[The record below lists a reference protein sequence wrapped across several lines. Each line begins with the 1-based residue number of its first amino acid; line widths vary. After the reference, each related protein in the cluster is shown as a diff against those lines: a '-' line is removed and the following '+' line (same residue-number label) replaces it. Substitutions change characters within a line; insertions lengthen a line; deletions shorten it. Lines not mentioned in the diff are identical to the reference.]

1 MRFITTEPAKTRTPV
16 NTSPVATISP
26 VLGKNT
32 LRSPLMSPFEA
43 GLLEVA
49 VVPERFGLVVD
60 LGSSVE
66 VTVVLG
72 YSVEVI
78 VVLGSWVEVTVVLG
92 S

>member
-32 LRSPLMSPFEA
+32 LRSPLMPPFEA

-60 LGSSVE
+60 FVGVDLGS
-66 VTVVLG
+66 L
-72 YSVEVI
+72 
-78 VVLGSWVEVTVVLG
+78 VEVTVVLG
-92 S
+92 SFVEVTVVLGS